1 MLRDDLTQKWS
12 YFEDEERWIR
22 VNRSSDIR
30 FNSQESTCRQ
40 APIRGKENL
49 AMTRATCLVVTVLL
63 VLGCSAAFAQQNVVL
78 GFLASDG
85 VSQYC
90 DIETLVISP
99 PYASGIHMN
108 PACGFSPDATL
119 VGFRGSILP
128 VAHLPVTG
136 GQTYLLAD
144 SGLDAIC
151 NCFTG
156 EQAILVTAT
165 IPVNPKKPK
174 FGWEYLYNT
183 YESFNSYLG
192 NWGYLTATL
201 PTGPVANGPANRSG
215 VSFLQG
221 MVQKNDM
228 MKK

>member
-1 MLRDDLTQKWS
+1 
-12 YFEDEERWIR
+12 
-22 VNRSSDIR
+22 
-30 FNSQESTCRQ
+30 
-40 APIRGKENL
+40 
-49 AMTRATCLVVTVLL
+49 MTRATCLVVTVLL
-63 VLGCSAAFAQQNVVL
+63 VLGCSAAFAQQNVTL

-85 VSQYC
+85 VFQYC
-90 DIETLVISP
+90 DVETLVISSP
-99 PYASGIHMN
+99 LAAGIHAN
-108 PACGFSPDATL
+108 PLCGLSPDATL

-128 VAHLPVTG
+128 SAHLPVTG

-165 IPVNPKKPK
+165 TPVNPKNPK

-183 YESFNSYLG
+183 YESFDSYLG

-201 PTGPVANGPANRSG
+201 PADGPLASGAANRSG
-215 VSFLQG
+215 VSALQG